1 VVSFLLV
8 LLTKNGANKMLKT
21 FTTKQFNSMTVEQVR
36 ESIPFKSDNVDLLK
50 QDYDI
55 QTFFYTYI
63 KEYLKD
69 VDASNIHIRTLE
81 TFDKKQN
88 LNPIKVNPIQ
98 RLTDDKVRIT
108 ILYAVNL
115 FPFRNAEDVLI
126 TGLPFVIHE
135 LKKYQERNTKA
146 NEKTWTNAINSN
158 GRMSVKTIGKELQRF
173 GLELV
178 DRDKNSKPDDG
189 QFFSVALT
197 DDDNNFYHPKGK
209 QLRSKITKLFDGTD
223 TLKTTLLGDDVLP
236 TPKPIDRQIKNYIL
250 NCGSDECKV
259 SIKIPK
265 SDFITDKLIEEF
277 LTNTVCVCE
286 SLFILVEQKIDI
298 EHADTV
304 DHYFAPRKVEVKR
317 TPAETKK

>member
-1 VVSFLLV
+1 MFLLWFRFCWYY
-8 LLTKNGANKMLKT
+8 LQKNGADKMLKT

-55 QTFFYTYI
+55 QTFFFPYI

-69 VDASNIHIRTLE
+69 IDESNIHIRTLE

-98 RLTDDKVRIT
+98 RLASTNPDESDKVRIT

-115 FPFRNAEDVLI
+115 LPFRNAENVLI

-135 LKKYQERNTKA
+135 LKKYQESNTKA
-146 NEKTWTNAINSN
+146 GEKTWTNAINSN
-158 GRMSVKTIGKELQRF
+158 GRMSVKTIGKELMRF

-197 DDDNNFYHPKGK
+197 DDAGAFYHPKLGK
-209 QLRSKITKLFDGTD
+209 QLRSKI
-223 TLKTTLLGDDVLP
+223 
-236 TPKPIDRQIKNYIL
+236 
-250 NCGSDECKV
+250 S
-259 SIKIPK
+259 KI
-265 SDFITDKLIEEF
+265 
-277 LTNTVCVCE
+277 V
-286 SLFILVEQKIDI
+286 
-298 EHADTV
+298 
-304 DHYFAPRKVEVKR
+304 
-317 TPAETKK
+317 

>member
-1 VVSFLLV
+1 
-8 LLTKNGANKMLKT
+8 MLKT

-55 QTFFYTYI
+55 QTFFFPYI

-69 VDASNIHIRTLE
+69 IDESNIHIRTLE

-98 RLTDDKVRIT
+98 RLASPNPDESDKVRIT

-115 FPFRNAEDVLI
+115 LPFRNAENVLI

-146 NEKTWTNAINSN
+146 GEKTWTNAINSN
-158 GRMSVKTIGKELQRF
+158 GRMSVKTIGKELMRF

-197 DDDNNFYHPKGK
+197 DDAGAFYHPKLGK
-209 QLRSKITKLFDGTD
+209 QLRSKISKLFDGTD
-223 TLKTTLLGDDVLP
+223 TLKTTLLGNDVLP
-236 TPKPIDRQIKNYIL
+236 TPKPIDRKIKNYIL
-250 NCGSDECKV
+250 NCGSDECKAQF
-259 SIKIPK
+259 KIPK
-265 SDFITDKLIEEF
+265 SDFITDEKMAEYLEI
-277 LTNTVCVCE
+277 LVCACE
-286 SLFILVEQKIDI
+286 SLFILVEQKIDNEYI
-298 EHADTV
+298 DTV
-304 DHYFAPRKVEVKR
+304 DHYFAPKKVEIKR
-317 TPAETKK
+317 TPAETNK